1 MRLEL
6 TGRHV
11 RITPTLKR
19 LVDERLDKLDRLFH
33 DRAVSMQVVLGL
45 EKFRHRV
52 EITLHARG
60 EHFFH
65 GTGSGSN
72 WELAI
77 NQALARINQQVRKL
91 KGKWDGRKRRGVPE
105 TESLAAEP
113 ESSSVAPG
121 RATGRRADTARRI
134 SGNGQPRVIRV
145 RSRAAKPMTIEDA
158 AAELGD
164 GNDSVFVFRN
174 SSNDVVTVLFRRP
187 DGNIGLIE
195 PEA

>member
-33 DRAVSMQVVLGL
+33 DRAVSMQVVLSV

-72 WELAI
+72 WELAV
-77 NQALARINQQVRKL
+77 NQALAKSNQQARKL
-91 KGKWDGRKRRGVPE
+91 KGKWDGRKRRGVPAG
-105 TESLAAEP
+105 TESTGPEAERTGA
-113 ESSSVAPG
+113 SSGRVAVNRG
-121 RATGRRADTARRI
+121 

-164 GNDSVFVFRN
+164 GNGSVLVFRN
-174 SSNDVVTVLFRRP
+174 SSTDVVTVLVRRP
-187 DGNIGLIE
+187 DGHIGLIE